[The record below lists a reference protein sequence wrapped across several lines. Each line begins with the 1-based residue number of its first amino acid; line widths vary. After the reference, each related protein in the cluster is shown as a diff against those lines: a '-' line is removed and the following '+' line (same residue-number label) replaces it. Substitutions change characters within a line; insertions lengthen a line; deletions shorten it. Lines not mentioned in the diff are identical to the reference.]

1 KVAAAGGVICNETCR
16 FVNAFEANLGS
27 FSITRAEMRAIVHG
41 FQLAWTLGIRRI
53 RVQSDSMVFIYIFV
67 KDSTLVHQ
75 HVVLD
80 MQFKE
85 LCSRQWGSASF
96 SYLL

>member
-1 KVAAAGGVICNETCR
+1 
-16 FVNAFEANLGS
+16 
-27 FSITRAEMRAIVHG
+27 
-41 FQLAWTLGIRRI
+41 
-53 RVQSDSMVFIYIFV
+53 MVFIYIFV